1 MVEMFNYFSSVA
13 NFLWGSLIF
22 EHIELQKATSVKVKC
37 VAGDLQFLYNRTE
50 ARQQQLTC

>member
-50 ARQQQLTC
+50 ARQQQLPC